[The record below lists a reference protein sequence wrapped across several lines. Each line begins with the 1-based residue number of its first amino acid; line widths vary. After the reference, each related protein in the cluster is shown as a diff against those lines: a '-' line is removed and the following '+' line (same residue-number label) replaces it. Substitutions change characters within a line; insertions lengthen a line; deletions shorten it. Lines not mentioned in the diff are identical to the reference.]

1 MLEHMPLDADA
12 IIIGGGFYGAM
23 VACYLASERGLA
35 SVILIEREPRLMQRA
50 SFANQA
56 RVHNGYHYPRSFT
69 TAYRSRVN
77 LPRFMQEWDS
87 AVRSDFLK
95 IYAIARR
102 NSKVTATQF
111 VRFCETIDA
120 PLTPAPA
127 SVASLFNP
135 NLIEQA
141 FVAKEYGFD
150 SERMRQM
157 LVARLSAAGV
167 HVVLQQEATAVQKEG
182 DAVRVCLRSIDG
194 SATTSLVAQQV
205 FNCTYAGLNLID
217 GPHGRSHARLKH
229 EITEMALIQLPPAL
243 EGMGIT
249 VMDGPFFSVMPF
261 PTRQSSTLS
270 HVRYTPHTAWTDT
283 PERNPYTELE
293 AHARSSR
300 IDRMLRDAARYLP
313 SICKASYQQSLF
325 EVKTVLMKNEGDDGR
340 PILFESYPELPG
352 YATILGGKLDNIYD
366 VLGHLDTLTFR
377 RCP

>member
-1 MLEHMPLDADA
+1 MPLDADA

-23 VACYLASERGLA
+23 VACYLAGERGLA
-35 SVILIEREPRLMQRA
+35 SVILIERESRLMQRA
-50 SFANQA
+50 SFSNQA

-102 NSKVTATQF
+102 NSKVTAAQF

-120 PLTPAPA
+120 PLAQAPA

-157 LVARLSAAGV
+157 LEARLSGAGV
-167 HVVLQQEATAVQKEG
+167 HVGLRQEATAVQKESN
-182 DAVRVCLRSIDG
+182 AVRVCLRSIDG
-194 SATTSLVAQQV
+194 STTTSVLARQV

-229 EITEMALIQLPPAL
+229 EITEMALIRLPPAL

-261 PTRQSSTLS
+261 PACQSSTLS

-293 AHARSSR
+293 AHPRSSR
-300 IDRMLRDAARYLP
+300 VDRMLRDAARYLP
-313 SICKASYQQSLF
+313 SISKASYQQSLF

-352 YATILGGKLDNIYD
+352 YSTILGGKLDNIYD
-366 VLGHLDTLTFR
+366 VLGHLDTLNFQHY
-377 RCP
+377 P